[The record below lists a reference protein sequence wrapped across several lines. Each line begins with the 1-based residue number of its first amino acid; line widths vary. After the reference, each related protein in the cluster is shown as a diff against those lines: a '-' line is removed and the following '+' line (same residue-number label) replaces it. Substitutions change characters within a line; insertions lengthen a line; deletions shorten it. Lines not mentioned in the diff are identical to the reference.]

1 MSGCLP
7 SWNLT
12 SIFLVKQ
19 ISMCNLH
26 HRLTSLTETVSPCI
40 NELLLF
46 IVEQG
51 GKDSPASV
59 LYSNRAGFCLNMD
72 LDVPHIIAK
81 SLAHANVTSHR
92 RTNSL
97 CPSAE
102 QHSVCQHLCWIRP

>member
-1 MSGCLP
+1 MSGCVP

-19 ISMCNLH
+19 ISMCYLH
-26 HRLTSLTETVSPCI
+26 HHLTSLTETVSPCI

-59 LYSNRAGFCLNMD
+59 LYNNRAGFCLNMD
-72 LDVPHIIAK
+72 LDVPHIIAVISTRKCNK
-81 SLAHANVTSHR
+81 SQTHKLTLSI
-92 RTNSL
+92 
-97 CPSAE
+97 C
-102 QHSVCQHLCWIRP
+102 